1 LNGEELAIQDLA
13 ISAWPFERPPRRVV
27 SLVPSLTESM
37 FDLGFGETL
46 VGVTEY
52 CTHPAN
58 ELGSVARIGG
68 PKNPNISEIERLKP
82 DLVLANQE
90 ENTRPAVQ
98 ALRQAGIWVWVS
110 FPVSVSDALNALW
123 TLVGMFQSRTAGMK
137 VKTLESALELT
148 LLARTEDQL
157 LRYFCPIWQDTL
169 QTGQTWWMTFN
180 RDTYA
185 ADLLSILGGKN
196 VFDNR
201 LRRYPLYADLGLAP
215 VEPHPHGKFDTR
227 YPRLTIDEIVSA
239 RPDIILLPNE
249 PFLFEEKHRRE
260 LLALLVNDLTI
271 DESNIHLIDGSLIT
285 WHGTRL
291 SRALQELPS
300 IFSAAYS

>member
-1 LNGEELAIQDLA
+1 LRGEDLSIQDPA

-52 CTHPAN
+52 CVHPAN
-58 ELGSVARIGG
+58 ELESVARIGG
-68 PKNPNISEIERLKP
+68 PKNPKISEIEKLKP

-110 FPVSVSDALNALW
+110 FPVAVSDALNVLW
-123 TLVGMFQSRTAGMK
+123 TLVGMFQSQTAGMK
-137 VKTLESALELT
+137 VKTLESAVEFSR
-148 LLARTEDQL
+148 LAQIEGQL
-157 LRYFCPIWQDTL
+157 MRYFCPIWQDTL

-185 ADLLSILGGKN
+185 ADLLSILGGQN
-196 VFDNR
+196 VFDDR
-201 LRRYPLYADLGLAP
+201 KRRYPLYADLGLAP
-215 VEPHPHGKFDTR
+215 VEPPPEGKFDTR
-227 YPRLTIDEIVSA
+227 YPRLALDEIVAA

-249 PFLFEEKHRRE
+249 PYLFEEKHRQE
-260 LLALLVNDLTI
+260 LLGLLVKDL
-271 DESNIHLIDGSLIT
+271 DLAESNIHLVDGSLIT

-291 SRALQELPS
+291 GKALQELPP
-300 IFSAAYS
+300 IFSAIYN